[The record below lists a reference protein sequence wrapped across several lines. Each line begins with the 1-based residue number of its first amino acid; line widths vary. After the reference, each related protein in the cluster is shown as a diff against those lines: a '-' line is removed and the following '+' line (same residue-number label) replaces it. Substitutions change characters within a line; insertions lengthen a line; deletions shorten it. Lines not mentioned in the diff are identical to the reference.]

1 MPAANPLPD
10 KRRCLRALALLPLA
24 MLGACSSTALLDK
37 LVPEDS
43 YVPRPEAAY
52 GADPRQQ
59 LDIYLPL
66 PSAASSGARP
76 MVVFF
81 YGGSW
86 NSGDRASYRF
96 VGEALASRGIVALV
110 ADYRLSPQVRYP
122 AFLQDSAAAV
132 QWAYAHAAE
141 LGVDPQRVYLMGH
154 SAGAYNA
161 AMLALDPRWLAQV
174 GLRPQQLAGWI
185 GIAGPYDFLP
195 IGIPEVQTAFDWP
208 HTPVDSQPL
217 MHASAAAPPT
227 LLIAASNDALVNP
240 QRNTLALDQRLRE
253 AGVPTRTY
261 LLDRVSHVTVLGALA
276 RPLNFLAPV
285 AGLVTEFVQ
294 VSAPGRA
301 QAVAGK

>member
-1 MPAANPLPD
+1 MPAANLHHV

-24 MLGACSSTALLDK
+24 LLSACSSTALLDK
-37 LVPEDS
+37 LVPDDS
-43 YVPRPEAAY
+43 YASLPAAAY

-66 PSAASSGARP
+66 PSADSGMARP
-76 MVVFF
+76 MVVFL

-86 NSGDRASYRF
+86 SSGERASYRF
-96 VGEALASRGIVALV
+96 VGEALASRGMVTLV

-132 QWAYAHAAE
+132 QWAFAHAAE
-141 LGVDPQRVYLMGH
+141 LGADPRRVYLMGH

-208 HTPVDSQPL
+208 GTPADSQPL
-217 MHASAAAPPT
+217 VHVSAAAPRT
-227 LLIAASNDALVNP
+227 LLIAARDDALVSP
-240 QRNTLALDQRLRE
+240 QRNTLALDQRLRQ
-253 AGVPTRTY
+253 AGVPTHTHV
-261 LLDRVSHVTVLGALA
+261 LDRVSHVTVLGALA

-285 AGLVTEFVQ
+285 AGLVTDFVK
-294 VSAPGRA
+294 VSEPG
-301 QAVAGK
+301 QPLAVSGK